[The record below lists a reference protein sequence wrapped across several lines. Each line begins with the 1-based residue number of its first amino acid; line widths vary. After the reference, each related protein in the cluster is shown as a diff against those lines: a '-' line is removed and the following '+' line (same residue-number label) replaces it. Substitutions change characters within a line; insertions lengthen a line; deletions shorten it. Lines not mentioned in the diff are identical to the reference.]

1 MIGEEIDEAAVRTA
15 VLALGLEYGPQSKVM
30 SVTMNARQVIVTEH
44 DPTGEMLEDLIP
56 TKVTVH
62 PIRF

>member
-15 VLALGLEYGPQSKVM
+15 ILVLGLEYGPGSRVM
-30 SVTMNARQVIVTEH
+30 SITMKARQVIVYEH
-44 DPTGEMLEDLIP
+44 DSDGEVLDNLIP